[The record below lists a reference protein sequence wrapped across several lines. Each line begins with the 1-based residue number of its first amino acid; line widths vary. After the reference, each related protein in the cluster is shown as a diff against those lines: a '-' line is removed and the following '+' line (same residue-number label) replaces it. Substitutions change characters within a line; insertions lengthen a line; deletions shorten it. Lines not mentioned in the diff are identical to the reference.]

1 MIGLKDKLYV
11 QMEIAEKLLWLYA
24 EIEKKQQ
31 MQELLQS
38 LSIHESANH
47 MTAQLQELH
56 IQLEYV
62 QEQFDIRMNE
72 VIKTF
77 QDKIG

>member
-1 MIGLKDKLYV
+1 MNGLKDKLYV

-38 LSIHESANH
+38 LNIHESANH
-47 MTAQLQELH
+47 MTAQLNELH
-56 IQLEYV
+56 IQLQNV
-62 QEQFDIRMNE
+62 QKQFDTRMNE
-72 VIKTF
+72 VLKTF
-77 QDKIG
+77 QTK